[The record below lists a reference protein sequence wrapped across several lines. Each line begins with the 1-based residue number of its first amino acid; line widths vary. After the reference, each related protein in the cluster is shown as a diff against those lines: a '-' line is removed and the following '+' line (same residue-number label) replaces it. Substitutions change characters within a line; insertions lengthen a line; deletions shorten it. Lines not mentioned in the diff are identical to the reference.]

1 MGKKTEVDGD
11 NNPTSQESDPT
22 KLLEAALQQMDG
34 IIAEAGGTGGSTTT
48 GPGRAAR
55 ARALELAQQLAS
67 SLQHAVP
74 PPPRPD
80 FTTASAILR
89 WLQQN
94 NNSVALGLDTRAH
107 PLWSIKTGLLSDI
120 LNGTA
125 VELFPT

>member
-1 MGKKTEVDGD
+1 MGKSTLVDGD
-11 NNPTSQESDPT
+11 NNPTSAESDPA
-22 KLLEAALQQMDG
+22 KLLEAALLQMDG
-34 IIAEAGGTGGSTTT
+34 IIAEAGGTAAGATTPS

-67 SLQHAVP
+67 SLQHAIP

-94 NNSVALGLDTRAH
+94 NNSVALVL
-107 PLWSIKTGLLSDI
+107 IKITHVEDGY
-120 LNGTA
+120 LNDSKWET
-125 VELFPT
+125 

>member
-1 MGKKTEVDGD
+1 MGKSAVDDD
-11 NNPTSQESDPT
+11 NNPTSPESDPT

-34 IIAEAGGTGGSTTT
+34 IIAEAGGTGTGSTTS

-94 NNSVALGLDTRAH
+94 NNSVALVSESFTF
-107 PLWSIKTGLLSDI
+107 LL
-120 LNGTA
+120 
-125 VELFPT
+125 

>member
-1 MGKKTEVDGD
+1 MGKATQVDGD
-11 NNPTSQESDPT
+11 NNPTSPESDPT
-22 KLLEAALQQMDG
+22 KLLEAALLQMDG
-34 IIAEAGGTGGSTTT
+34 IIAEAGGTTTT

-67 SLQHAVP
+67 SLQHAIP

-94 NNSVALGLDTRAH
+94 NNSVALTNTR
-107 PLWSIKTGLLSDI
+107 LCY
-120 LNGTA
+120 
-125 VELFPT
+125 